1 MASTNDGAADAPQC
15 RICFAAANED
25 DPLISPCACKG
36 SLEFVHAS
44 CLDKWRR
51 VMPRRRQNTC
61 ETCRTRYT
69 CAPPPGAPRK
79 HPARDMAAAIVGFGT
94 TVWLLWKL
102 PAVVL
107 SVCARQGGVAL
118 VSKKGRVLPHARD
131 VLAQIFARFDGDE
144 SGELDLAELRDLA
157 LATGDTRG
165 ENEAVLR
172 DAVMRH
178 HSGARGDEP
187 RGLTLGGLDIAYAA
201 MGSTALFKDV
211 KALGLLDALAESVS
225 GDLAN
230 LGHLFLEGP
239 LVTVL
244 TGMCGLG
251 CYMMITTIID
261 GAGDAIRDAQQF
273 DGL

>member
-1 MASTNDGAADAPQC
+1 MSSPDDGAEPTC
-15 RICFAAANED
+15 RICFSAAEED
-25 DPLISPCACKG
+25 DPLVSPCACKG

-51 VMPRRRQNTC
+51 VMPRRRQATC

-69 CAPPPGAPRK
+69 CPPPPGVPRK
-79 HPARDMAAAIVGFGT
+79 HPTRDMAAAIVGFGT

-118 VSKKGRVLPHARD
+118 VSKKGRVLPHAHG

-144 SGELDLAELRDLA
+144 NGELDLAELRELA
-157 LATGDTRG
+157 LATGDARG

-178 HSGARGDEP
+178 GARADAP

-201 MGSTALFKDV
+201 MGGTALFKDV
-211 KALGLLDALAESVS
+211 QTLGLLDMLAESVS

-230 LGHLFLEGP
+230 IGHLFLEGP
-239 LVTVL
+239 LVTVA
-244 TGMCGLG
+244 TGLVGLG
-251 CYMMITTIID
+251 CYALVTTIID
-261 GAGDAIRDAQQF
+261 GAGDAIRDAQQL